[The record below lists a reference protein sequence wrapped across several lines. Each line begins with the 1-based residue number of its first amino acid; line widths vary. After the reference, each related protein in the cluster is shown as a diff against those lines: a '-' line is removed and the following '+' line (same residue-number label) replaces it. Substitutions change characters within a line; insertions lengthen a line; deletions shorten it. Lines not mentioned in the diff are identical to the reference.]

1 MLTPRSSRIRL
12 LRRAVV
18 VLVAVVA
25 LVSTDRPIRAAESY
39 TNFETTGHVRP
50 IALSPDGTKLFAV
63 NTPDGRLEIF
73 DVGTGGSL
81 TRSASVP
88 VGLDPVSVATRNASE
103 VWVVNHLSDSISIVD
118 VSSNPPHVTRTI
130 LTCDEPRD
138 IVFAGTGGNRAF
150 VTTARR
156 GQNCVDS
163 AGAAVAF
170 SGGTAGTP
178 RAMVQVYD
186 ASNLGTTLVVRPLTN
201 IFLFGDTPRAL
212 AKSADGSTVY
222 AAIFHSGNQTTAVP
236 ENAVCDGGASASG
249 CTPFT
254 GVSVPG
260 GLPAPNSIDDG
271 SFGAGGPE
279 TSLIVRFN
287 TASGKWED
295 GLGRN
300 WSNAVRFTLP
310 DLDVFTINATASTP
324 AEVATS
330 QYAHVGTI
338 LFNMAVNPVSGK
350 VYVTN
355 TEAHNEVR
363 FEGSGTKYWDG
374 VTATTVQGH
383 LHEARIT
390 VLSGTN
396 VLPRRLNKHIDYSVR
411 PAPEG
416 TKEKSLATPVG
427 MAVSSDGTT
436 LYVAGFGSNSIG
448 VFSTSQIENDTFV
461 PAASDRLALSG
472 KGPTG
477 MALDESRQRLYVMNR
492 LDDSISV
499 VNLTTFLEQEK
510 VALHN
515 PEPAKILAG
524 RPFLY
529 DAVVSSSNGEAS
541 CLSCHV
547 FGDLDSLGW
556 DLGNPEG
563 QIELNPGDFVIP
575 PFTSPIQFHPL
586 KGPMTTQSLR
596 GMVGAGPMHW
606 RGDRN
611 GGFSAPEDEDLAFK
625 QFNGAFTSLL
635 GRKSTL
641 TDAQMQAYTDFVL
654 TMNYPPNPIRNL
666 DNSLTTSQNNGRT
679 VYFNTLADGGGLG
692 PGVGIT
698 CNACHELD
706 PTKLYFGANGKSSFE
721 GETQEF
727 KIAHLRNA
735 YTKVGMFGM
744 VGPASGLVDANQGAQ
759 IRGFGFSHDGSISTL
774 IRFLQA
780 PVFSLTSTQRNQ
792 LQDFVFAFDTN
803 VAPVVGQQITV
814 SPTNSATVGAR
825 VDLLLARAA
834 AGECDVIVKGVVS
847 GVERGGYRLSN
858 GSFQMDRASDVRTE
872 AQVRALAAT
881 TGQELTYTAMPP
893 GSGPRAG
900 VDRDSDGVFDR
911 DELDAGANPAASPT
925 PVPTPTPTPTPVP
938 TATPT
943 PTLAPTPTPTPTPVP
958 TATPTPPL
966 ATATPTP
973 VPTATPTPVPTATPT
988 PPLATATPTPV
999 PTATLV
1005 PTPVPTATPT
1015 PVPTA
1020 TLVPTATPVPPTLIV
1035 TGSMALR
1042 DDALPPIDPSGRSFT
1057 FKAKNSGT
1065 LGSGVVAPA
1074 PLTQGDPSIHG
1085 GSITIYNGE
1094 GKTNKAVID
1103 LPATGW
1109 TRGGTATAPTYKFKG
1124 TGAIGAI
1131 DLRNGLLVIKGKGA
1145 VLLGLANAPQGSV
1158 AVRLRVGFDP
1168 AMCAKAP
1175 ALSASVDTPARF
1187 DSAKSAPKPVVCPPV
1202 P

>member
-18 VLVAVVA
+18 MLVAVVA
-25 LVSTDRPIRAAESY
+25 LVSTDRPVRAAESY

-163 AGAAVAF
+163 AGVAVAF

-260 GLPAPNSIDDG
+260 GQPAPNSIDDG

-966 ATATPTP
+966 ATATP
-973 VPTATPTPVPTATPT
+973 
-988 PPLATATPTPV
+988 
-999 PTATLV
+999 
-1005 PTPVPTATPT
+1005 
-1015 PVPTA
+1015 
-1020 TLVPTATPVPPTLIV
+1020 VPPTLIV

-1124 TGAIGAI
+1124 TGAIGVI

>member
-18 VLVAVVA
+18 MLVAVVA
-25 LVSTDRPIRAAESY
+25 LVSTDRPVRAAESY

-163 AGAAVAF
+163 AGVAVAF

-260 GLPAPNSIDDG
+260 GQPAPNSIDDG

-958 TATPTPPL
+958 TAC
-966 ATATPTP
+966 
-973 VPTATPTPVPTATPT
+973 
-988 PPLATATPTPV
+988 
-999 PTATLV
+999 
-1005 PTPVPTATPT
+1005 
-1015 PVPTA
+1015 
-1020 TLVPTATPVPPTLIV
+1020 
-1035 TGSMALR
+1035 
-1042 DDALPPIDPSGRSFT
+1042 GRSCSRAAHCCFPIRSRCRCSGPT
-1057 FKAKNSGT
+1057 NST
-1065 LGSGVVAPA
+1065 
-1074 PLTQGDPSIHG
+1074 
-1085 GSITIYNGE
+1085 
-1094 GKTNKAVID
+1094 
-1103 LPATGW
+1103 
-1109 TRGGTATAPTYKFKG
+1109 
-1124 TGAIGAI
+1124 
-1131 DLRNGLLVIKGKGA
+1131 
-1145 VLLGLANAPQGSV
+1145 
-1158 AVRLRVGFDP
+1158 
-1168 AMCAKAP
+1168 
-1175 ALSASVDTPARF
+1175 
-1187 DSAKSAPKPVVCPPV
+1187 
-1202 P
+1202 